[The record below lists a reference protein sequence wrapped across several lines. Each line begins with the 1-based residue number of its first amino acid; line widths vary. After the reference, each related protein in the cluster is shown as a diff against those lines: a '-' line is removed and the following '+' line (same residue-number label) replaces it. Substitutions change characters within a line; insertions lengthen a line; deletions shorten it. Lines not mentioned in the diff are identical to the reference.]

1 MRNRMRRSRQLG
13 LAVEHP
19 ALHLGSAAHRVD
31 DARKLRE
38 QAVAGGLD
46 DTAPMF
52 RDLGVDQLPTMR
64 LQPFERALLV
74 RTIRRE

>member
-1 MRNRMRRSRQLG
+1 
-13 LAVEHP
+13 
-19 ALHLGSAAHRVD
+19 
-31 DARKLRE
+31 
-38 QAVAGGLD
+38 
-46 DTAPMF
+46 MF

>member
-1 MRNRMRRSRQLG
+1 MRNRMRRSQAARARG
-13 LAVEHP
+13 RASRAAP
-19 ALHLGSAAHRVD
+19 GSAAHRVD